1 MITLL
6 QKYSFINYA
15 KKLSKESWA
24 LIGFIAAVLIS
35 AIILSQA
42 VNLTPQVG
50 SDFFFSSDN
59 PKFQYD
65 KLISKIFPQEAT
77 QLVISAKGNIS
88 SPEYLER
95 IRVFTDMALLFP
107 GVSSVKSLTS
117 GPRNVKDAEESPLWK
132 RLLISEDGLSS
143 NMLAFLENVSPQEI
157 IPKFEAVIG
166 LLESSAF
173 RLQIAGVPYVVEMIR
188 RNLVHDLTLFSLV
201 AFFAFGAVMVFIFRS
216 IKIFIGTLVS
226 CVEACIL
233 TLLTVGLSGIKIG
246 ILTVNLATIVFV
258 LTLSHII
265 FLTHNWR
272 NLSQARGNDP
282 ETAVFEAVR
291 MTFTASFW
299 CMITTLLGFLSLL
312 FVQAKPLREL
322 GISGAIG
329 TVVSISA
336 AYGIYPLFLKTV
348 RPSRAAKEKG
358 DRERARSFFLRRT
371 VWIAVTVALLCA
383 ICLPGLSRL
392 NTDPS
397 LFAFF
402 KKGGR
407 LREGLE
413 YIDRNGGSSPLDLV
427 VRDASGT
434 KLNTNRM
441 YQRLWQLQ
449 EALENDKSVGSVIS
463 LPVLMAE
470 GVRAPLAFLLTWE
483 SLLKWMNKPEYNKIA
498 RSFITD
504 DHVSGHFLLRMKEAG
519 RTTSR
524 IEVVTRL
531 KNVVSKQGFITEMV
545 GGLYLLQ
552 GELSKLVASSLIF
565 GLVRLIAFFIVIA
578 YIVSRSLKI
587 SLAMV
592 LSLGVIP
599 ICVFGFMGLFR
610 VPVDIIS
617 APAVNIAIGMGI
629 DSMIHTVSAVR
640 RRTSKGIDSKSAW
653 LQARA
658 RLWKP
663 ILSSMLIV
671 SAGFAIFGLSAFP
684 PTQRF
689 GISIVL
695 GTILASV
702 STVFVLPLLAEAKMK
717 REKSEPEIQEPVIP
731 VAESEDL
738 DKDLDTVSAT

>member
-1 MITLL
+1 MITFFR
-6 QKYSFINYA
+6 KYSFVRHA
-15 KKLSKESWA
+15 KKLSKETWA
-24 LIGFIAAVLIS
+24 LIGFIAAVLVS
-35 AIILSQA
+35 AVILSQA

-65 KLISKIFPQEAT
+65 KLISKIFPQEAS
-77 QLVISAKGNIS
+77 QLIISAKGNIS
-88 SPEYLER
+88 SPEYLKR
-95 IRVFTDMALLFP
+95 IEVFTDMALLFP

-117 GPRNVKDAEESPLWK
+117 GPRNVKDAEDSPLWK

-143 NMLAFLENVSPQEI
+143 NMLAFLENVTPQEI
-157 IPKFEAVIG
+157 IPKFETVLG
-166 LLESSAF
+166 LLEDPGF
-173 RLQIAGVPYVVEMIR
+173 KLQIAGVPYVVEMIR
-188 RNLVHDLTLFSLV
+188 RNLVHDLTLFSIV

-216 IKIFIGTLVS
+216 IKIFAGTLVS

-272 NLSQARGNDP
+272 NISQARGDDT
-282 ETAVFEAVR
+282 ETAVSEAVR

-348 RPSRAAKEKG
+348 RPARAMKEKG
-358 DRERARSFFLRRT
+358 DREKARSFFLRRT
-371 VWIAVTVALLCA
+371 GWVAVTVALLCA
-383 ICLPGLSRL
+383 ICLPGLTRL

-427 VRDASGT
+427 VRDEGGA
-434 KLNTNRM
+434 KLDTNRM
-441 YQRLWQLQ
+441 YERLWQLQ
-449 EALENDKSVGSVIS
+449 EVLENDRSVGSVIS

-470 GVRAPLAFLLTWE
+470 GVRAPLAFLLSWE

-498 RSFITD
+498 RSFITE
-504 DHVSGHFLLRMKEAG
+504 DHVSGHFLLRMREEG

-524 IEVVTRL
+524 IEVVNRL
-531 KNVVSKQGFITEMV
+531 KEIVANQGFITEMV

-552 GELSKLVASSLIF
+552 GELSNLVASSLIF
-565 GLVRLIAFFIVIA
+565 GLIRLIAFFVVIA

-587 SLAMV
+587 SIAMV

-599 ICVFGFMGLFR
+599 VCVFGYMGLFR

-640 RRTSKGIDSKSAW
+640 RRTSKGIDPKSAW

-658 RLWKP
+658 RLWTP

-689 GISIVL
+689 GLSIVL

-702 STVFVLPLLAEAKMK
+702 STVFILPILAEAKLKIK
-717 REKSEPEIQEPVIP
+717 RPRQSKEPEILPQET
-731 VAESEDL
+731 E
-738 DKDLDTVSAT
+738 DLDTVPSA